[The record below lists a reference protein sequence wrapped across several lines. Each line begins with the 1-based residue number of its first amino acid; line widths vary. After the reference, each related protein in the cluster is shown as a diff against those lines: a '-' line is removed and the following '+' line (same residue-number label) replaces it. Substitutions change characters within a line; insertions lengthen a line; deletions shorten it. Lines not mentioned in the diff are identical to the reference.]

1 MSDMT
6 PAERRILQR
15 NITRL
20 MDRRCT
26 MTARGWPWFQ
36 IGNVLDA
43 VSCALSREGYGKES
57 DAVWRMA
64 DTVRMRP
71 ETNADARAQRIKD
84 MRLFRERFADFTF
97 PIAQERYPRLTG
109 LV

>member
-1 MSDMT
+1 
-6 PAERRILQR
+6 
-15 NITRL
+15 

-71 ETNADARAQRIKD
+71 QTE
-84 MRLFRERFADFTF
+84 RERKARLMGEFAL
-97 PIAQERYPRLTG
+97 AA
-109 LV
+109 